1 MAEQMKESG
10 IQWIGA
16 IPYNWNVERIKH
28 IIQNNDNGIK
38 VGPFGSALTNEVVSS
53 DEGKYKVYGQS
64 NLIRKDFSYG
74 DNYVSEQNY
83 KRLIN
88 YEVLPNDIAVS
99 MMGTIG
105 KCSVVPD
112 NIEPGIM
119 DSHLIKIRLSQKMLP
134 RYFEYAYESDMGYN
148 QLLINS
154 KGSIMNGL
162 NSTIVKGLYIP
173 VPGIVEQ
180 QAIVDFLDKECA
192 QIDSIATDLEKQ
204 IELLQQYKKSLIT
217 ETVTKGLDKSVP
229 MKDSG
234 VEWIGK
240 IPAHWDF
247 KRLKFMLE
255 NSSDSMKVGPF
266 GSALSGSDF
275 TDEGK
280 WVYNQRVVLD
290 NNFSENT
297 TFVSEEKFQ
306 EMQSFAVYPGDI
318 LITTRGTI
326 GKVAIVP
333 EWANEGILHPCI
345 IKFRIDKEMII
356 PELLQLIFNE
366 SDFVK
371 DQFTLMSNAT
381 TIEVIYS
388 YSLKDILLP
397 VIPADE
403 QEKIYAYLSKKCIAI
418 DGIIAEKQKA
428 LATITQHKKSLIYE
442 YVTGKKRVKEVQ

>member
-1 MAEQMKESG
+1 MAEQMKPSGIDWIGNIPLNWNAKKVKYVISDIKDGTHGTFDRVESG
-10 IQWIGA
+10 ELLLSAKNVFNDGIRIGENESE
-16 IPYNWNVERIKH
+16 ISISDYKS
-28 IIQNNDNGIK
+28 IISNGF
-38 VGPFGSALTNEVVSS
+38 P
-53 DEGKYKVYGQS
+53 
-64 NLIRKDFSYG
+64 
-74 DNYVSEQNY
+74 
-83 KRLIN
+83 KR
-88 YEVLPNDIAVS
+88 NDILLCCV
-99 MMGTIG
+99 GTIG
-105 KCSVVPD
+105 RCCVYEYDQSIAFQRSVAFLRPLQQT
-112 NIEPGIM
+112 NARYLKYALQS
-119 DSHLIKIRLSQKMLP
+119 DSTLVQ
-134 RYFEYAYESDMGYN
+134 E
-148 QLLINS
+148 QLLINKS
-154 KGSIMNGL
+154 AQD
-162 NSTIVKGLYIP
+162 GLYMGSVRELIIP
-173 VPGIVEQ
+173 YPNSKSEQ
-180 QAIVDFLDKECA
+180 QSIADFLDKECA
-192 QIDSIATDLEKQ
+192 RIDSIAADLEKQ
-204 IELLQQYKKSLIT
+204 ITLLQQYKKNLIT

-234 VEWIGK
+234 LEWLGK
-240 IPAHWDF
+240 IPAHWNF

-306 EMQSFAVYPGDI
+306 EMRSFAVYPGDI

-333 EWANEGILHPCI
+333 EGANEGILHPCI
-345 IKFRIDKEMII
+345 IKFRVDKEMII

-381 TIEVIYS
+381 TIEVVYS

-403 QEKIYAYLSKKCIAI
+403 QEKIYGYLSKKCIAI
-418 DGIIAEKQKA
+418 DGIISEKQKA
-428 LATITQHKKSLIYE
+428 LATIIQHKKSLIYE

>member
-1 MAEQMKESG
+1 MKPSG
-10 IQWIGA
+10 IDWIGD
-16 IPYNWNVERIKH
+16 IPESWKVKPLKYLAKCNQDVLLETTAPDYSFRYVDIGSVTYE
-28 IIQNNDNGIK
+28 NGITEYQELRFEDSPSRARRRVS
-38 VGPFGSALTNEVVSS
+38 VGDTIISTVRTYLKAIAIISDSENVIVSTGFAVYTPDKAIYPRYLYYFCKS
-53 DEGKYKVYGQS
+53 EGFVQEIDK
-64 NLIRKDFSYG
+64 NSYG
-74 DNYVSEQNY
+74 IAYPA
-83 KRLIN
+83 IN
-88 YEVLPNDIAVS
+88 TDLLSRICIAYPCYED
-99 MMGTIG
+99 
-105 KCSVVPD
+105 
-112 NIEPGIM
+112 
-119 DSHLIKIRLSQKMLP
+119 
-134 RYFEYAYESDMGYN
+134 
-148 QLLINS
+148 
-154 KGSIMNGL
+154 
-162 NSTIVKGLYIP
+162 
-173 VPGIVEQ
+173 Q
-180 QAIVDFLDKECA
+180 QAIADFLDKECA
-192 QIDSIATDLEKQ
+192 KIDSIAADLEKQ
-204 IELLQQYKKSLIT
+204 IALLQQYKKSLIT

-306 EMQSFAVYPGDI
+306 EMRSFAVYPGDI

-333 EWANEGILHPCI
+333 EGANEGILHPCI
-345 IKFRIDKEMII
+345 IKFRVDKEMII

-403 QEKIYAYLSKKCIAI
+403 QEKIYGYLSKKCIAI

-428 LATITQHKKSLIYE
+428 LATITNHKKSLIYE

>member
-1 MAEQMKESG
+1 MAEKMKPSG
-10 IQWIGA
+10 IEWIGDVPENWYMIKLKYFSYLKGRIGWQGLTA
-16 IPYNWNVERIKH
+16 DEFIDEGPYLITGTDFENGRIQFDRSYH
-28 IIQNNDNGIK
+28 I
-38 VGPFGSALTNEVVSS
+38 S
-53 DEGKYKVYGQS
+53 DERYNEAPEIQLKEGDLLVTKDGTVGKMAYVDMLPDKAS
-64 NLIRKDFSYG
+64 LNSHLLLIRPLENKFDNRFLFWLMSSSVFSGYTEYAQ
-74 DNYVSEQNY
+74 D
-83 KRLIN
+83 
-88 YEVLPNDIAVS
+88 
-99 MMGTIG
+99 GTVMA
-105 KCSVVPD
+105 S
-112 NIEPGIM
+112 
-119 DSHLIKIRLSQKMLP
+119 LSQEKIGNFIA
-134 RYFEYAYESDMGYN
+134 YFPE
-148 QLLINS
+148 I
-154 KGSIMNGL
+154 
-162 NSTIVKGLYIP
+162 T
-173 VPGIVEQ
+173 EQ
-180 QAIVDFLDKECA
+180 QAIADFLDKECA
-192 QIDSIATDLEKQ
+192 QIDSIAADLEKQ
-204 IELLQQYKKSLIT
+204 IALLQQYKKSLIT

-234 VEWIGK
+234 FEWIGK

-297 TFVSEEKFQ
+297 TFISEEKFQ
-306 EMQSFAVYPGDI
+306 EMRSFAVYPGDI

-333 EWANEGILHPCI
+333 EGANEGILHPCI
-345 IKFRIDKEMII
+345 IKFRVDKEMIV

-403 QEKIYAYLSKKCIAI
+403 QTKIYGYLSKKCIVI

-428 LATITQHKKSLIYE
+428 LVTITQHKKSLIYE

>member
-1 MAEQMKESG
+1 MAEKMKPSG
-10 IQWIGA
+10 IDWIGE
-16 IPYNWNVERIKH
+16 IPCSWNIKRIKYLAQLKGR
-28 IIQNNDNGIK
+28 IGWQGLTSNEYTDA
-38 VGPFGSALTNEVVSS
+38 GPFLITGVDFSDGGINWESCVHITEERWAEAPEIHIKNGDLLITKDGTVGKVAIVENLQEKASLNSGILLIKTS
-53 DEGKYKVYGQS
+53 DEYSKKFLYWV
-64 NLIRKDFSYG
+64 LL
-74 DNYVSEQNY
+74 SEEFWTWF
-83 KRLIN
+83 RLKN
-88 YEVLPNDIAVS
+88 A
-99 MMGTIG
+99 G
-105 KCSVVPD
+105 
-112 NIEPGIM
+112 
-119 DSHLIKIRLSQKMLP
+119 
-134 RYFEYAYESDMGYN
+134 
-148 QLLINS
+148 
-154 KGSIMNGL
+154 
-162 NSTIVKGLYIP
+162 NSTIIHLYQNDFAEFSYTFPDIT
-173 VPGIVEQ
+173 EQ
-180 QAIVDFLDKECA
+180 NAIADFLDKECA
-192 QIDSIATDLEKQ
+192 QIDSIAADLEKQ
-204 IELLQQYKKSLIT
+204 IALLQQYKKSLIT
-217 ETVTKGLDKSVP
+217 ETVTKGLNKSVP

-234 VEWIGK
+234 LEWLGK
-240 IPAHWDF
+240 IPAHWNF

-306 EMQSFAVYPGDI
+306 EMRSFAVYPGDI

-333 EWANEGILHPCI
+333 EGADEGILHPCI
-345 IKFRIDKEMII
+345 IKFRVDKEMII

-403 QEKIYAYLSKKCIAI
+403 QEKIYGYLSKKCIAI
-418 DGIIAEKQKA
+418 DGIISEKQKA
-428 LATITQHKKSLIYE
+428 LATIIQHKKSLIYE
-442 YVTGKKRVKEVQ
+442 YVIGKKRVKEVR

>member
-1 MAEQMKESG
+1 MAEQMKPSG
-10 IQWIGA
+10 IDWIGD
-16 IPYNWNVERIKH
+16 IPKSW
-28 IIQNNDNGIK
+28 K
-38 VGPFGSALTNEVVSS
+38 VTRLQTLFDQV
-53 DEGKYKVYGQS
+53 
-64 NLIRKDFSYG
+64 KDKNSGTKEKKLLSLSYG
-74 DNYVSEQNY
+74 KIVKKDIEGAFG
-83 KRLIN
+83 LIPESFDTYN
-88 YEVLPNDIAVS
+88 IIKKNDIVLRLTDMQNDQVS
-99 MMGTIG
+99 LRTGLV
-105 KCSVVPD
+105 K
-112 NIEPGIM
+112 EEKGIIT
-119 DSHLIKIRLSQKMLP
+119 SAYVTIRLKCGSPSYYHWYLYAFDTSKQIYAFGQGVRQSLTFEELKKMLI
-134 RYFEYAYESDMGYN
+134 
-148 QLLINS
+148 LLPS
-154 KGSIMNGL
+154 PK
-162 NSTIVKGLYIP
+162 
-173 VPGIVEQ
+173 EQ
-180 QAIVDFLDKECA
+180 QAIADFLDEECA

-204 IELLQQYKKSLIT
+204 IALLQQYKKSLIT
-217 ETVTKGLDKSVP
+217 EIVTKGLDKSVP

-234 VEWIGK
+234 VEWLGK
-240 IPAHWDF
+240 IPVHWNF

-306 EMQSFAVYPGDI
+306 EMRSFAVYPGDI

-333 EWANEGILHPCI
+333 EGANEGILHPCI
-345 IKFRIDKEMII
+345 IKFRVDKEMII

-403 QEKIYAYLSKKCIAI
+403 QEKIYGYLSKKCIAI
-418 DGIIAEKQKA
+418 DGIISEKQKA
-428 LATITQHKKSLIYE
+428 LATIIQHKKSLIYE
-442 YVTGKKRVKEVQ
+442 YVTGKKRVKEVR

>member
-1 MAEQMKESG
+1 MAEQMKPSG
-10 IQWIGA
+10 IDWIGE
-16 IPYNWNVERIKH
+16 IPCSWNIKRIKYLAQLKGR
-28 IIQNNDNGIK
+28 IGWQGLTSDEYTD
-38 VGPFGSALTNEVVSS
+38 VGPF
-53 DEGKYKVYGQS
+53 
-64 NLIRKDFSYG
+64 LITGVDFSNGGINWENCVHITEERWAEAPEIHIKNG
-74 DNYVSEQNY
+74 DL
-83 KRLIN
+83 LITKDGTVGKVAIVEN
-88 YEVLPNDIAVS
+88 LQGKASLNSGVL
-99 MMGTIG
+99 
-105 KCSVVPD
+105 
-112 NIEPGIM
+112 
-119 DSHLIKIRLSQKMLP
+119 LIKTSNDYNKKFLYWALLSEEFWTWFRLKN
-134 RYFEYAYESDMGYN
+134 AG
-148 QLLINS
+148 
-154 KGSIMNGL
+154 
-162 NSTIVKGLYIP
+162 NSTIVHLYQNDFAEFSYTFP
-173 VPGIVEQ
+173 DATEQ
-180 QAIVDFLDKECA
+180 QAIADFLDKECA
-192 QIDSIATDLEKQ
+192 QIDSIAADLEKQ
-204 IELLQQYKKSLIT
+204 IALLQQYKKSLIT

>member
-1 MAEQMKESG
+1 MYQNDFAE
-10 IQWIGA
+10 
-16 IPYNWNVERIKH
+16 
-28 IIQNNDNGIK
+28 
-38 VGPFGSALTNEVVSS
+38 
-53 DEGKYKVYGQS
+53 
-64 NLIRKDFSYG
+64 FSY
-74 DNYVSEQNY
+74 
-83 KRLIN
+83 
-88 YEVLPNDIAVS
+88 
-99 MMGTIG
+99 TF
-105 KCSVVPD
+105 PD
-112 NIEPGIM
+112 
-119 DSHLIKIRLSQKMLP
+119 
-134 RYFEYAYESDMGYN
+134 A
-148 QLLINS
+148 
-154 KGSIMNGL
+154 
-162 NSTIVKGLYIP
+162 T
-173 VPGIVEQ
+173 EQ
-180 QAIVDFLDKECA
+180 QAIADFLDKECA
-192 QIDSIATDLEKQ
+192 RIDSIAADLEKQ
-204 IELLQQYKKSLIT
+204 IALLQQYKKSLIT

-234 VEWIGK
+234 LEWLGK
-240 IPAHWDF
+240 IPAHWNF

-306 EMQSFAVYPGDI
+306 EMRSFAVYPGDI

-333 EWANEGILHPCI
+333 EGANEGILHPCI
-345 IKFRIDKEMII
+345 IKFRVDKEMII

-403 QEKIYAYLSKKCIAI
+403 QKKIYGYLSKECIAI
-418 DGIIAEKQKA
+418 NGIIAEKQKA
-428 LATITQHKKSLIYE
+428 LAIITQHKKSLIYE
-442 YVTGKKRVKEVQ
+442 YVTGKKRVKEVR

>member
-1 MAEQMKESG
+1 M
-10 IQWIGA
+10 
-16 IPYNWNVERIKH
+16 
-28 IIQNNDNGIK
+28 
-38 VGPFGSALTNEVVSS
+38 
-53 DEGKYKVYGQS
+53 
-64 NLIRKDFSYG
+64 
-74 DNYVSEQNY
+74 
-83 KRLIN
+83 
-88 YEVLPNDIAVS
+88 
-99 MMGTIG
+99 
-105 KCSVVPD
+105 
-112 NIEPGIM
+112 
-119 DSHLIKIRLSQKMLP
+119 
-134 RYFEYAYESDMGYN
+134 
-148 QLLINS
+148 
-154 KGSIMNGL
+154 
-162 NSTIVKGLYIP
+162 
-173 VPGIVEQ
+173 
-180 QAIVDFLDKECA
+180 
-192 QIDSIATDLEKQ
+192 
-204 IELLQQYKKSLIT
+204 QQYKKSLIT
-217 ETVTKGLDKSVP
+217 ETVTKGLDKTVP

-234 VEWIGK
+234 VEWLGK
-240 IPAHWDF
+240 IPAHWNF

-306 EMQSFAVYPGDI
+306 EMRSFAVCPGDI

-333 EWANEGILHPCI
+333 EGANEGILHPCI
-345 IKFRIDKEMII
+345 IKFRVDKEMII

-403 QEKIYAYLSKKCIAI
+403 QKKIYGYLSKKCLAI
-418 DGIIAEKQKA
+418 DVIIAEKQKS

-442 YVTGKKRVKEVQ
+442 YVTGKKRVKEVR

>member
-1 MAEQMKESG
+1 MTEQIKPSG
-10 IQWIGA
+10 IDWIGN
-16 IPYNWNVERIKH
+16 IPLNWNAKKIKYVISDIKDGTHGTFDRVDSGELLLSAKNVFDDGMRIGENESEISIADYKS
-28 IIQNNDNGIK
+28 IVSNGFPKRND
-38 VGPFGSALTNEVVSS
+38 
-53 DEGKYKVYGQS
+53 
-64 NLIRKDFSYG
+64 
-74 DNYVSEQNY
+74 
-83 KRLIN
+83 
-88 YEVLPNDIAVS
+88 VLLCCV
-99 MMGTIG
+99 GTIG
-105 KCSVVPD
+105 RCCVYEYDQSMAFQRSVAFLRPLQQT
-112 NIEPGIM
+112 NARYLKYALQS
-119 DSHLIKIRLSQKMLP
+119 DSTLVQ
-134 RYFEYAYESDMGYN
+134 E
-148 QLLINS
+148 QLLINKS
-154 KGSIMNGL
+154 AQD
-162 NSTIVKGLYIP
+162 GLYMGSVRELIIP
-173 VPGIVEQ
+173 YPNSKSEQ
-180 QAIVDFLDKECA
+180 QAIADFLDKECA
-192 QIDSIATDLEKQ
+192 QIDSIAADLGKQ

-217 ETVTKGLDKSVP
+217 ETVTKGLDKTVP

-234 VEWIGK
+234 IEWLGK
-240 IPAHWDF
+240 IPAHWNF

-306 EMQSFAVYPGDI
+306 EMRSFAVCPGDI

-333 EWANEGILHPCI
+333 EGANEGILHPCI
-345 IKFRIDKEMII
+345 IKFRVDKEMII

-403 QEKIYAYLSKKCIAI
+403 QKKIYGYLSKKCLAI
-418 DGIIAEKQKA
+418 DGIIAEKQKS

-442 YVTGKKRVKEVQ
+442 YVTGKKRVKEVR

>member
-1 MAEQMKESG
+1 MAEQMKPSG
-10 IQWIGA
+10 IDWIGD
-16 IPYNWNVERIKH
+16 IPNEWDIKRIKYLAQLKGR
-28 IIQNNDNGIK
+28 IGWQGLTSDEYTD
-38 VGPFGSALTNEVVSS
+38 VGPF
-53 DEGKYKVYGQS
+53 
-64 NLIRKDFSYG
+64 LITGVDFSNGGINWENCVHITEERWAEAPEIHIKNG
-74 DNYVSEQNY
+74 DL
-83 KRLIN
+83 LITKDGTVGKVAIVEN
-88 YEVLPNDIAVS
+88 LQEKASLNSGVL
-99 MMGTIG
+99 
-105 KCSVVPD
+105 
-112 NIEPGIM
+112 
-119 DSHLIKIRLSQKMLP
+119 LIKTSN
-134 RYFEYAYESDMGYN
+134 GYN
-148 QLLINS
+148 KKFLYWALLSEEFWTWFRLKNA
-154 KGSIMNGL
+154 G
-162 NSTIVKGLYIP
+162 NSTIVHLYQNDFAEFSYTFP
-173 VPGIVEQ
+173 NAAEQ
-180 QAIVDFLDKECA
+180 KAIADYLDQECA
-192 QIDSIATDLEKQ
+192 QVDSIAADLEKQ
-204 IELLQQYKKSLIT
+204 IELLQQYKKFLIT
-217 ETVTKGLDKSVP
+217 ETVTKGLDKTVP

-234 VEWIGK
+234 VEWLGK
-240 IPAHWDF
+240 IPAHWNF

-306 EMQSFAVYPGDI
+306 EMRSFAVCPGDI

-333 EWANEGILHPCI
+333 EGANEGILHPCI
-345 IKFRIDKEMII
+345 IKFRVDKEMII

-397 VIPADE
+397 AIPADE
-403 QEKIYAYLSKKCIAI
+403 QKKIYGYLSKKCLAI
-418 DGIIAEKQKA
+418 DGIIAEKQKS

-442 YVTGKKRVKEVQ
+442 YVTGKKRVKEVR